1 MKIRQARTW
10 AVPTSPLE
18 HRPFLSQLRTIRS
31 ELQARK
37 SDPWQERLAL
47 LRGQKGS
54 DGVERVST
62 EAVFDHLNLKP
73 VQRTP
78 EAGKRVKAMMGGLG
92 WTWVRARH
100 VTGSGSVGRVRGYAR
115 ASDNTLEGNIELDSK
130 NC

>member
-1 MKIRQARTW
+1 MKIRQARTG

-18 HRPFLSQLRTIRS
+18 HRPFLAQLRIIRN

-37 SDPWQERLAL
+37 SDPWQGRLAV

-78 EAGKRVKAMMGGLG
+78 EAGKRIKAVMCGLG

-100 VTGSGSVGRVRGYAR
+100 VTATGSVGRVRGYAR
-115 ASDNTLEGNIELDSK
+115 TS
-130 NC
+130 